1 MSTVESTP
9 AKSDVKEEIV
19 GEFPCTQTQLR
30 CWIIN
35 QLSPGNP
42 ALNVAVRWEIR
53 GIFKASTIEAA
64 FRKVIQRHE
73 VLRTRFIERDGQPFQ
88 QAVEKTDFKMVVID
102 LRNMPSEQREKR
114 ISSIGDETARVP
126 FDLSRPGLFHVT
138 LLMAENDRG
147 FLLITAHQSCFDG
160 WSIRVLG
167 REVGEIAAAI
177 DAGRTPALP
186 ELELQYGDYALWQE
200 EYLGSYG
207 FETEK
212 AFWRE
217 RLTGAPYFEVPPD
230 RPRGAVKTSHGD
242 IISILLPLSFGDR
255 MDAAARKYRVSLYS
269 YGAAI
274 MSAMLHRLT
283 NAPTVLFG
291 SQVAGREDTDL
302 ENLIGV
308 FINNLVFRY
317 DFTNDVSFAEHIRS
331 ANETLEAVLNHQR
344 MPFNKLVELV
354 NPVRD
359 PSRNPLI
366 SVNFNLQ
373 KAFLEDHRYGD
384 FELISAPSQ
393 SPGVLYDLSFMMV
406 GRPSGWR
413 MNIEYNTDLFDKS
426 TIEALLKL
434 WQDTYEIAL
443 SNPDALLSSLVVPDF
458 RPVIPKPRDE
468 HAAQLERILR
478 THPSVGDV
486 AVVTEA
492 RPARRVAAFAT
503 PAPTWSEPIDR
514 LPAVL
519 MQYLATQL
527 PPDAMPNDI
536 SILLSLPRTRSG
548 TIDHTSL
555 HLREPLPTA
564 PAVPQPMPAESRVR
578 KPDTDK
584 METLASLWS
593 KILGVQSVRPED
605 DFFALGGHSLLALR
619 LLSSIR
625 ERFDVKPTLELL
637 FKEPTLEKFA
647 AAIFETSEGPT
658 IAEATPNPWELI
670 TCKRGSGRS
679 AVYTFNHPFLF
690 YRLANELPDAVSVHN
705 INMFNAKLNSELAQ
719 MSLEQIAKLAIDAMQ
734 IPPDTGPVA
743 IVGLCVNGILAM
755 EITRQLREAGVEVGF
770 TVVID
775 AWAPGYFRSQ
785 PKLRQKRWN
794 AERRI
799 KRMIYFT
806 RKLFYG
812 RMPVIEY
819 LKEFNV
825 TLALLQKLG
834 VSGGQYSPEEQ
845 ANAEVTELLVRASRS
860 YRPVPSKDP
869 SVILLRS
876 QANHPRARKL
886 LFGWGDAVAK
896 DTAVLDLKGWHEDS
910 LSNDGIR
917 ELAAIVSRKLDG

>member
-9 AKSDVKEEIV
+9 AKSDEELEIV

-30 CWIIN
+30 CWILN
-35 QLSPGNP
+35 QLKSGKSGAQRCGSMGNC
-42 ALNVAVRWEIR
+42 
-53 GIFKASTIEAA
+53 GTFKASTIEAA

-88 QAVEKTDFKMVVID
+88 QAVEKADFKMVVID
-102 LRNMPSEQREKR
+102 LRNMPPDQREKR
-114 ISSIGDETARVP
+114 ISSIGQETASVP

-177 DAGRTPALP
+177 DHGRTPALP
-186 ELELQYGDYALWQE
+186 DIELQYGDYALWQE
-200 EYLGSYG
+200 EYLSSYG

-230 RPRGAVKTSHGD
+230 RPRGALKTSHGD
-242 IISILLPLSFGDR
+242 IISTLLPLSFGDR
-255 MDAAARKYRVSLYS
+255 MDAAARKYRVSLFS

-413 MNIEYNTDLFDKS
+413 MNIEYNSDLFHKS
-426 TIEALLKL
+426 TIEALLQL

-443 SNPDALLSSLVVPDF
+443 SNPEALLSSLVVPDC
-458 RPVIPKPRDE
+458 RPVTSKPRGE
-468 HAAQLERILR
+468 HAAQLEKILR
-478 THPSVGDV
+478 SHPSVGDV
-486 AVVTEA
+486 TVVTEA
-492 RPARRVAAFAT
+492 GRVAAFV
-503 PAPTWSEPIDR
+503 APVPTLSEPIDR

-519 MQYLATQL
+519 MQYLAAQL
-527 PPDAMPNDI
+527 PPEAMPSGI
-536 SILLSLPRTRSG
+536 SILLSLPRTRGG
-548 TIDHTSL
+548 TIDHASL
-555 HLREPLPTA
+555 HLRDPLPTA
-564 PAVPQPMPAESRVR
+564 PTLPQPMPAECRVR
-578 KPDTDK
+578 KPDSDK
-584 METLASLWS
+584 IELWLAFGVKFLVSSRLDPRTISL
-593 KILGVQSVRPED
+593 P
-605 DFFALGGHSLLALR
+605 
-619 LLSSIR
+619 
-625 ERFDVKPTLELL
+625 
-637 FKEPTLEKFA
+637 
-647 AAIFETSEGPT
+647 
-658 IAEATPNPWELI
+658 
-670 TCKRGSGRS
+670 S
-679 AVYTFNHPFLF
+679 AVIRYSLYGFCRPF
-690 YRLANELPDAVSVHN
+690 
-705 INMFNAKLNSELAQ
+705 
-719 MSLEQIAKLAIDAMQ
+719 
-734 IPPDTGPVA
+734 
-743 IVGLCVNGILAM
+743 
-755 EITRQLREAGVEVGF
+755 
-770 TVVID
+770 
-775 AWAPGYFRSQ
+775 
-785 PKLRQKRWN
+785 
-794 AERRI
+794 
-799 KRMIYFT
+799 
-806 RKLFYG
+806 
-812 RMPVIEY
+812 
-819 LKEFNV
+819 
-825 TLALLQKLG
+825 
-834 VSGGQYSPEEQ
+834 
-845 ANAEVTELLVRASRS
+845 
-860 YRPVPSKDP
+860 
-869 SVILLRS
+869 
-876 QANHPRARKL
+876 AR
-886 LFGWGDAVAK
+886 
-896 DTAVLDLKGWHEDS
+896 DS
-910 LSNDGIR
+910 T
-917 ELAAIVSRKLDG
+917 